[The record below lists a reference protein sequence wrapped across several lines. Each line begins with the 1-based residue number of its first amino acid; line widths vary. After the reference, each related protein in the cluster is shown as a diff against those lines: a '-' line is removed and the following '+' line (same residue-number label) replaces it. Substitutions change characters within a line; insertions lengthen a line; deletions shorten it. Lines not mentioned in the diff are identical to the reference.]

1 MRVFRLDRE
10 AELRELREA
19 VRRLVEKFPQ
29 IRLVKFFGSWA
40 RGEAG
45 VWSDFDVLV
54 VVEREPLPFPERFGK
69 YIIKTKREAQVF
81 VYTQEEIERMLR
93 EGNPFVE
100 EALKG
105 ITLFER

>member
-1 MRVFRLDRE
+1 MRVFRIDKE

-19 VRRLVEKFPQ
+19 VSRFVREHPNVK
-29 IRLVKFFGSWA
+29 LVKLFGSWA

-45 VWSDFDVLV
+45 VWSDFDLLV
-54 VVEREPLPFPERFGK
+54 VVDEEPLPFPERFRK
-69 YIIKTKREAQVF
+69 YIIETKREAQVF
-81 VYTQEEIERMLR
+81 VYTEEELGRMLR
-93 EGNPFVE
+93 EGNQFIK